1 MLSDC
6 FFTGLSEWYSP
17 VAPGTGLHPRP
28 ASASSLKQ
36 WFPEIDPEGWST
48 TWYPS
53 RRGEEVEEMHDRAD
67 GYISVFVPHL
77 ERLYPQH
84 KVIMLVSHAATII
97 ALVKSLLGDRNM
109 PLRVG
114 CCSLSEFVRKEGEDW
129 KVIGGWEAKK
139 VADGTHLKD
148 GASRDWGL
156 EDIQVANGKVKISMK
171 LPLVHVLITP
181 PGHRRQG

>member
-1 MLSDC
+1 
-6 FFTGLSEWYSP
+6 
-17 VAPGTGLHPRP
+17 
-28 ASASSLKQ
+28 
-36 WFPEIDPEGWST
+36 
-48 TWYPS
+48 
-53 RRGEEVEEMHDRAD
+53 MHDRAD